1 MPKKTKAVHRE
12 DQKNSVGRLLFVV
25 FAVLLQIFWFY
36 LVIVRLTENYIFIA
50 TGLRILSVLAI
61 FYIIGKRTNASI
73 KLTWVVFIMAMPI
86 LGWILYALVYGSNF
100 SRTMKKRFDVADS
113 MLFPYLD
120 DSHTVLKHLKKE
132 NPRIGNQFSMLE
144 NLAGFPVYRNTEVVF
159 YKEASL
165 GFEAQMEA
173 LRGARKFIFMEY
185 HAIEDRQSFGEI
197 KEILRKKAEEGVE
210 VRLFYDDVGSI
221 GFIDP
226 KFVQELEEW
235 GIQCRI
241 FNPIVPMVN
250 LFMNNRDHRKITVV
264 DGQVGFTGGYN
275 LADEYFNIH
284 SPYGYWKDTGIRLR
298 GEAVGTLTLLF
309 LEMWHAMDD
318 SPVRGLY
325 NYLPRQWERYNGQ
338 GYCLPYAYAPTD
350 DMPLA
355 EDVYLN
361 MIQSATESVYIT
373 TPYLIITDE
382 MSRALCL
389 AAKRGVDVR
398 IVLPGIP
405 DKAFVFAISRSYYP
419 QLLRAGVRIYEYTP
433 GFMHSKQLLVDH
445 VLAAVGTI
453 NMDYRSLYHHFENG
467 VLLYESPC
475 IFDIADDF
483 YELFRTATEV
493 SPDKGHNRSLFT
505 RMKQGALRLIAPLL

>member
-1 MPKKTKAVHRE
+1 MPKRGKVLHKE
-12 DQKNSVGRLLFVV
+12 DRKNSVGRLLFVILAVIIQIIWFWLFLYYLTESYFWASIFARVFSIVMVLGV
-25 FAVLLQIFWFY
+25 FA
-36 LVIVRLTENYIFIA
+36 
-50 TGLRILSVLAI
+50 
-61 FYIIGKRTNASI
+61 KRTNASI
-73 KLTWVVFIMAMPI
+73 KMTWIFMIMAFPI
-86 LGWILYALVYGSNF
+86 LGMLLYLLVYGSGF
-100 SRTMKKRFDVADS
+100 TKTMRKRIEAADA

-120 DSHTVLKHLKKE
+120 QSHLILDQLKKE
-132 NPRIGNQFSMLE
+132 NKVVGNQFSYLE
-144 NLAGFPVYRNTEVVF
+144 NTGKFPVYRNTEVVF
-159 YKEASL
+159 YKEASIGL
-165 GFEAQMEA
+165 EAQLEA
-173 LRGARKFIFMEY
+173 LSQAKKFIFMEY

-197 KEILRKKAEEGVE
+197 KAILRKKAEEGVE

-226 KFVQELEEW
+226 KFVQEMEEW

-325 NYLPRQWERYNGQ
+325 NYLPRHWERYTGQ

-350 DMPLA
+350 GTPLA

-361 MIQSATESVYIT
+361 MIQSATESLYIT

-405 DKAFVFAISRSYYP
+405 DKAFIYAISRSYYP

-433 GFMHSKQLLVDH
+433 GFMHSKQVLVDH

-483 YELFRTATEV
+483 YELFRISTEV
-493 SPDKGHNRSLFT
+493 NPEKGHNRSLST
-505 RMKQGALRLIAPLL
+505 RMKQGFLRLIAPLL

>member
-100 SRTMKKRFDVADS
+100 SRTMKKRFEVADS

-144 NLAGFPVYRNTEVVF
+144 NLAGFPVYKNTEVVF
-159 YKEASL
+159 YKEASF

-185 HAIEDRQSFGEI
+185 HAIEDRESFREI
-197 KEILRKKAEEGVE
+197 KSILLEKAKEGVE
-210 VRLFYDDVGSI
+210 IRLFYDDVGSI
-221 GFIDP
+221 GFINP
-226 KFVQELEEW
+226 RFLRELEEG
-235 GIQCRI
+235 GIRCRI
-241 FNPIVPMVN
+241 FNPIVPVVN

-264 DGQVGFTGGYN
+264 DGQIGFTGGYN
-275 LADEYFNIH
+275 LADEYFNIR

-298 GEAVGTLTLLF
+298 GEGVGTLTLLF
-309 LEMWHAMDD
+309 GKCGTLWMT
-318 SPVRGLY
+318 VR
-325 NYLPRQWERYNGQ
+325 
-338 GYCLPYAYAPTD
+338 
-350 DMPLA
+350 
-355 EDVYLN
+355 
-361 MIQSATESVYIT
+361 
-373 TPYLIITDE
+373 
-382 MSRALCL
+382 
-389 AAKRGVDVR
+389 
-398 IVLPGIP
+398 
-405 DKAFVFAISRSYYP
+405 
-419 QLLRAGVRIYEYTP
+419 
-433 GFMHSKQLLVDH
+433 
-445 VLAAVGTI
+445 
-453 NMDYRSLYHHFENG
+453 
-467 VLLYESPC
+467 
-475 IFDIADDF
+475 
-483 YELFRTATEV
+483 
-493 SPDKGHNRSLFT
+493 
-505 RMKQGALRLIAPLL
+505 